1 MTVSYLHQV
10 NSGKL
15 IHNNSMLKNLLSKL
29 TGERYYPTTGWNKG
43 SVVSNIFRAFEYVFG
58 RKVGQRLESE
68 AYFTK
73 DENGLR
79 YNQKLHT
86 TEAHL
91 VFVET
96 GIKNFFI
103 NLYHELASYRASIQT
118 GNWKELMDRVVNNP
132 SPVFN
137 TISVVLLGVEFKFAQ
152 GNAMF
157 PFIMGAI
164 GYQNTNSSSATNT
177 TTLTYAATVSGS
189 DTVMLAGHNAQG
201 GDLTTGVTINGVAMS
216 QVWKSNGD
224 TGSAGFYGYN
234 YVYFK
239 QAPTTGN
246 VVVSDSGGANWMR
259 GSCAVYS
266 GVDQLAPID
275 NFAVKN
281 INSTSNSVTFYV
293 TQSNCWIFT
302 WYMQDNVASNTATPP
317 SGYSQRSGTDSTQA
331 DSNTTVSTG
340 DRTVAW
346 GVNGTNR
353 STQIAVSF
361 KPATGSLVAV
371 SYQGNVNDY
380 QNGGTGGN
388 RAVSFKVLQDVTI
401 EKVAMYATRGNAAS
415 GTFKLEILSGNVQTS
430 LGTVLA
436 TTGTQ
441 NTTSLAAY
449 GQANLAFTD
458 FTLTTPVALTAGT
471 QYYLKLT
478 CLTGSGSDEVRWSF
492 SNPASYLNGNAFI
505 AASGDTTWTE
515 YSGMLFGF
523 QVTAQATVTSQIKTV
538 AGVALASVKTIT
550 GVAIASVKN
559 LAGVSNT

>member
-1 MTVSYLHQV
+1 
-10 NSGKL
+10 
-15 IHNNSMLKNLLSKL
+15 MLKNLLSKI

-68 AYFTK
+68 TYFYKTEK
-73 DENGLR
+73 GDGF
-79 YNQKLHT
+79 YKKLHT

-91 VFVET
+91 VFVEQ
-96 GIKNFFI
+96 GIKNFI
-103 NLYHELASYRASIQT
+103 LSTYYELKSYKASIQK

-132 SPVFN
+132 SPIFN
-137 TISVVLLGVEFKFAQ
+137 TISVVLLGMEFKFNQ
-152 GNAMF
+152 GSIMF
-157 PFIMGAI
+157 PFIMGAV
-164 GYQNTNSSSATNT
+164 GYVGTASAAASNTNSYS
-177 TTLTYAATVSGS
+177 YAVTISGS
-189 DTVMLAGHNAQG
+189 DTLVLAGHNTQA
-201 GDLTTGVTINGVAMS
+201 GDVTTGVTCNSAAMV
-216 QVWKSNGD
+216 QLWKSNGD

-234 YVYFK
+234 YVYFL

-246 VVVSDSGGANWMR
+246 IVISASSSGWMR

-281 INSTSNSVTFYV
+281 INSTTNSVTFFV
-293 TQSNCWIFT
+293 TISNCWIFT
-302 WYMQDNVASNTATPP
+302 WYMQDNFASNTATPP
-317 SGYSQRSGTDSTQA
+317 SGYTQRSGTDSTQA

-340 DRTVAW
+340 DRTVTW
-346 GVNGTNR
+346 GVNGSNR

-361 KPATGSLVAV
+361 KPATGSLIAVA
-371 SYQGNVNDY
+371 YQGNTNDY
-380 QNGGTGGN
+380 QNGGTSGN
-388 RAVSFKVLQDVTI
+388 RAVSFKVLQNVTI
-401 EKVAMYATRGNAAS
+401 EKVAMYATRGNGAT

-471 QYYLKLT
+471 VYYLKLT

-523 QVTAQATVTSQIKTV
+523 QLTAQATVTSQIKTV
-538 AGVALASVKTIT
+538 VGVTLASVKTIT
-550 GVAIASVKN
+550 GVAIASVKT
-559 LAGVSNT
+559 LTGVNNT